1 MIKKISILALLA
13 TILFFPVT
21 MAQAHTLDKQAIV
34 DTDAALDDLRA
45 LTMLLNSQVVDV
57 RLVTTSD
64 GVLAPERGALHVHK
78 LLVRLNQGTPIASGK
93 PLSKSSPEWRD
104 WNRDINWPDNTNEST
119 QDPEIGEQAS
129 QSIVQALREADNP
142 VLLICLGP
150 LSNVAKAI
158 DRLPHPE
165 KEISRIV
172 YFGGPPDSERP
183 GWNTERDPKA
193 ARKVFASD
201 IFISCIHP
209 TPQGVPTVTPKLIRG
224 LDSIDSQASNVLTAL
239 HQGNEVQRL
248 IQDNHLRMW
257 DDLLS
262 LYLAFPAIFHSKSKE
277 FSELVTL
284 GDVKPKGIRERVL
297 HLLQSDVQLHLAE
310 REPVILRSF
319 PQRLAMFR
327 DDARSYAE
335 RIIREHGLEEWKACL
350 LTSELHRHLGTYSIV
365 GAKMGLRAR
374 EILKASL
381 GGLEV
386 ISLAGEEPPLSCL
399 NDGLQVA
406 TGASLGRGRI
416 SVSEA
421 SPQPSAIF
429 FSNGRQLKLRLKEK
443 PARKIRS
450 GIREAKERY
459 GGLNERYF
467 RSIRQQT
474 LENWLEMDRREIFES
489 SFL

>member
-1 MIKKISILALLA
+1 MIKRIRILVLLL
-13 TILFFPVT
+13 TLPFFLIAA
-21 MAQAHTLDKQAIV
+21 AQAHTMGKQAIV

-45 LTMLLNSQVVDV
+45 LTMLFNSQVVDIQ
-57 RLVTTSD
+57 LISTSD
-64 GVLAPERGALHVHK
+64 GVLGPERGARHVHR
-78 LLVRLNQGTPIASGK
+78 LLTRLDQHVPILSGEALQASG
-93 PLSKSSPEWRD
+93 PEWRK
-104 WNRDINWPDNTNEST
+104 WNSQLKWPERQRGAADGA
-119 QDPEIGEQAS
+119 EIKKNSAQQMSRFLKET
-129 QSIVQALREADNP
+129 DNP

-150 LSNVAKAI
+150 LSNVAQAI
-158 DRLPHPE
+158 DHLPRPE

-193 ARKVFASD
+193 AQKVFAAD
-201 IFISCIHP
+201 IPISCIHP
-209 TPQGVPTVTPKLIRG
+209 SSQAVPTVTQAMIRRMEA
-224 LDSIDSQASNVLTAL
+224 IDSRAAEVLTPL
-239 HQGNEVQRL
+239 HQGVEVQHR
-248 IQDNHLRMW
+248 IQESHLRMW

-262 LYLAFPAIFHSKSKE
+262 LYLAFPDMFHSQSKD
-277 FSELVTL
+277 FGELVGL
-284 GDVKPKGIRERVL
+284 GEAEPKGIREQAL
-297 HLLQSDVQLHLAE
+297 QLLQPDVRLHIAE

-319 PQRLAMFR
+319 PQRPEMLR

-335 RIIREHGLEEWKACL
+335 RIIGQHGLEEWKACL

-381 GGLEV
+381 GELEV
-386 ISLAGEEPPLSCL
+386 ISLGGDEPPLSCL

-406 TGASLGRGRI
+406 TGASLGRGKI

-421 SPQPSAIF
+421 SPQPAAIF
-429 FSNGRQLKLRLKEK
+429 FSNGRQLKLTLKEK

-450 GIREAKERY
+450 GIREAKEQY
-459 GGLNERYF
+459 GGLNRSYF
-467 RSIRQQT
+467 RHIRRES
-474 LENWLEMDRREIFES
+474 LENWLQLDRKEIFES